1 MSSSVFE
8 QREVQRLLEDVIY
21 KEFTEHTANINEKV
35 KNFDIK
41 KEMFR
46 CYEVLGTGKM
56 QLWQLMQVLE
66 EYISSQ

>member
-8 QREVQRLLEDVIY
+8 QREVQRLLEDAIY
-21 KEFTEHTANINEKV
+21 QEFTEHTANINEKV
-35 KNFDIK
+35 KNLDIK

-46 CYEVLGTGKM
+46 CYEVLGTEKM